1 MHRTSQTP
9 RRTTPAISLHHSPT
23 CSTAIRVN
31 NRAPQIPRSGPP
43 NYRVRFIIP
52 RVHRFSIP
60 PSNHTLSYPPSSL
73 SIIEISFSRKR
84 NIRSMERM
92 LVIRTRIHV
101 IRVIRIIYNSS
112 FDIRGTPVY
121 PLAAIYIPKYFVPE
135 RREKYREIV
144 LLRGEILSVIFFFPS
159 LRSGE

>member
-1 MHRTSQTP
+1 
-9 RRTTPAISLHHSPT
+9 
-23 CSTAIRVN
+23 
-31 NRAPQIPRSGPP
+31 
-43 NYRVRFIIP
+43 
-52 RVHRFSIP
+52 
-60 PSNHTLSYPPSSL
+60 
-73 SIIEISFSRKR
+73 
-84 NIRSMERM
+84 M

-144 LLRGEILSVIFFFPS
+144 LLRGEILSVIFFFFPS